1 MIPNMK
7 FYVISIVAIFAA
19 LGIGIYMGFTLDAQ
33 SIIVEQK
40 EDIAAKLEERFDYLR
55 GENEEL
61 KSALKEIE
69 KENDD
74 YIYFI
79 NSTYGELVKSKL
91 DNINVAIIETKNDYM
106 YSGVGQILE
115 MSGAKVV
122 NVTTISDKFMNEEV
136 LKGIYGELETSN
148 FNNNI
153 ISNSMEELTKSIVNG
168 EESELVKKMIE
179 KELIDIVGFIN
190 ESVDYIIIAG
200 GSVEEG
206 IDRVNLIDKT
216 IVDVTKKMNK
226 EIVGIEK
233 LKVDH
238 SYMGYYKGFRIST
251 VDNIDTTIG
260 KVSLILTMEGR
271 PGHYGVKSTA
281 EELIPNLSL
290 SIFEYSKER

>member
-281 EELIPNLSL
+281 EGLIPNLSL

>member
-1 MIPNMK
+1 MK

-281 EELIPNLSL
+281 EGLIPNLSL